1 MRGLKILNYFL
12 ALIKGWKSQNVTNNV
27 PFVTHFWPPGKSN
40 HNQNWQTD
48 TTPYYLFKNIGQIL
62 LFFISLFRGL
72 DILRTAK
79 INFWNLSLR
88 GSGLTHFQ
96 ITMAKSNRY
105 LNTGI
110 NFGSP
115 MRLSPMRLFSRK
127 NFIFKGQIGFEK
139 YSLFL
144 HNPFLGQFIRF
155 CRYLKFCIKFHLAVV
170 TDATGGHSATV
181 TEGKPVVVVLV
192 QSYKSK
198 PGGSGT

>member
-1 MRGLKILNYFL
+1 
-12 ALIKGWKSQNVTNNV
+12 
-27 PFVTHFWPPGKSN
+27 
-40 HNQNWQTD
+40 
-48 TTPYYLFKNIGQIL
+48 
-62 LFFISLFRGL
+62 
-72 DILRTAK
+72 
-79 INFWNLSLR
+79 
-88 GSGLTHFQ
+88 
-96 ITMAKSNRY
+96 
-105 LNTGI
+105 
-110 NFGSP
+110 
-115 MRLSPMRLFSRK
+115 MRLFSRK
-127 NFIFKGQIGFEK
+127 NLIFKGQIGFEK

>member
-1 MRGLKILNYFL
+1 MRDLKILNYFL

-27 PFVTHFWPPGKSN
+27 PFVTNIWSPGKSN

-72 DILRTAK
+72 DMLRTAK

-110 NFGSP
+110 NLG
-115 MRLSPMRLFSRK
+115 SPMRLFSRK
-127 NFIFKGQIGFEK
+127 NLIFMGQIGFEK

-144 HNPFLGQFIRF
+144 HNPFLGQFIT
-155 CRYLKFCIKFHLAVV
+155 KFHSAVV
-170 TDATGGHSATV
+170 TDATGGHSAAV

>member
-12 ALIKGWKSQNVTNNV
+12 ALIKGSKSQNVTNNA
-27 PFVTHFWPPGKSN
+27 PFVTNFWPPGKSN
-40 HNQNWQTD
+40 HNQNWQAD
-48 TTPYYLFKNIGQIL
+48 TTPYYLFNNIGQILL

-72 DILRTAK
+72 DMLRTAK

-110 NFGSP
+110 NLGSP
-115 MRLSPMRLFSRK
+115 IRLFSRK
-127 NFIFKGQIGFEK
+127 NLIFMGQIGFEK

-144 HNPFLGQFIRF
+144 HNPFLGQFIT
-155 CRYLKFCIKFHLAVV
+155 KFHSAVV
-170 TDATGGHSATV
+170 TDATGGHSAAV